1 MALNVITWLWG
12 QKYGVADVTRLRKA
26 CAEYLRCDHS
36 FHLFTDR
43 PGVSYPSAIAVH
55 AISDPVLCE
64 RNCFCR
70 LRMFDPEWQKHYGLD
85 GKIISLDLDLVI
97 TGEIDYL
104 FAGDSTFRILQG
116 ANASNPCPYNASVMM
131 LRSGHHA
138 EVWNTFSPR
147 EALKIPFYEFPDDQ
161 GWIHYKLPEVH
172 VWTVGAPS
180 GIYAFQKPGWPAGSM
195 ALPED
200 ARIVTFIGH
209 RKPHQFAYL
218 PWMQKYW
225 TAAA

>member
-12 QKYGVADVTRLRKA
+12 QKYGVADVARLAKA
-26 CAEYLRCDHS
+26 TGIYLRCDHR
-36 FHLFTDR
+36 FHCFTDR
-43 PGVSYPSAIAVH
+43 PGASYPSAVEVH
-55 AISDPVLCE
+55 AISDPALCE

-70 LRMFDPEWQKHYGLD
+70 LRMFDSNWQDWYKLH

-97 TGEIDYL
+97 TGEIDHL
-104 FAGDSTFRILQG
+104 FTGDATFKILQG

-161 GWIHYKLPEVH
+161 GWIHHKLPH
-172 VWTVGAPS
+172 ADGWQAGSSS
-180 GIYAFQKPGWPAGSM
+180 GIYAFMKPGWPAGTM
-195 ALPED
+195 ALPDD

-209 RKPHQFAYL
+209 RKPHQFKNL

-225 TAAA
+225 TEAA